1 MASQDSNDSG
11 NHNSGKNDFGQN
23 DFDKAGMRV
32 FIFTM
37 VVTIGFFIALV
48 FLSKGI
54 DLKEIDESAQAVPG
68 SAVPVQK
75 VAELDMSTI
84 KEPWVS
90 TPEIINHGKQ
100 IFAQNCAMCHGVE
113 GKGDGAAGASLNPK
127 PRNLVEGKW
136 KKGGTSLG
144 LFEVLQNGLAGGS
157 MASWK
162 ASIKKG
168 DRWALVA
175 FVRSITQNK
184 VADDEAKLTKVA
196 PTLD

>member
-1 MASQDSNDSG
+1 MASQDPNDSNG
-11 NHNSGKNDFGQN
+11 PNDYGQN

-48 FLSKGI
+48 FMSKGI
-54 DLKEIDESAQAVPG
+54 DLKEINESAQATPG
-68 SAVPVQK
+68 AAVPVQK

-90 TPEIINHGKQ
+90 TPAIVEHGKQ
-100 IFAQNCAMCHGVE
+100 IFAQNCAMCHGTE

-127 PRNLVEGKW
+127 PRNLIEGKW

-144 LFEVLQNGLAGGS
+144 IYDVIANGLTGGS
-157 MASWK
+157 MAAWK
-162 ASIKKG
+162 STIKKG

-184 VADDEAKLTKVA
+184 VSDDEAKLQKVA
-196 PTLD
+196 PTLE

>member
-1 MASQDSNDSG
+1 MASQDP
-11 NHNSGKNDFGQN
+11 NDFGQN
-23 DFDKAGMRV
+23 DFDKAGLRV

-48 FLSKGI
+48 FMSKGI
-54 DLKEIDESAQAVPG
+54 DLKEINESAQATPG
-68 SAVPVQK
+68 AAAPVQK

-90 TPEIINHGKQ
+90 TPAIVEHGKQ
-100 IFAQNCAMCHGVE
+100 VFSQNCAMCHGAE

-144 LFEVLQNGLAGGS
+144 IYDVLANGLAGGS
-157 MASWK
+157 MAAWK
-162 ASIKKG
+162 STIKKG

-184 VADDEAKLTKVA
+184 VPDDEEKLKKVA
-196 PTLD
+196 PTLE